1 MSEVFLEVS
10 FHEGRPFA
18 AYLHLPRA
26 RGAKIASTKE
36 IRPGLL
42 VDFAADG
49 KPMGVE
55 IVNPAQTSAET
66 VLEVIAEVHAG
77 PVSLQE
83 LSPLRAA

>member
-1 MSEVFLEVS
+1 VFLEMS
-10 FHEGRPFA
+10 FREGKPFA
-18 AYLHLPRA
+18 AYLHFPRDE
-26 RGAKIASTKE
+26 GAKVARTRE

-66 VLEVIAEVHAG
+66 VLAVIAEVHAG
-77 PVSLQE
+77 PVSPEE
-83 LSPLRAA
+83 LAPLRAA